1 MLGQNINTDAEG
13 RLILCDALF
22 EAAQESPDLL
32 IDAATL
38 TGAARTGLG
47 DFLPALFSSD
57 RTIASDIL
65 AAGIKEVT
73 CASHDMQ
80 AQKGR
85 HICPYELFL

>member
-1 MLGQNINTDAEG
+1 MGMSAGRLSCDLIEQNMHTDAEG

-38 TGAARTGLG
+38 TGAARVGLG

-57 RTIASDIL
+57 RMISSDIL

-73 CASHDMQ
+73 YKA
-80 AQKGR
+80 KGSSN
-85 HICPYELFL
+85 E